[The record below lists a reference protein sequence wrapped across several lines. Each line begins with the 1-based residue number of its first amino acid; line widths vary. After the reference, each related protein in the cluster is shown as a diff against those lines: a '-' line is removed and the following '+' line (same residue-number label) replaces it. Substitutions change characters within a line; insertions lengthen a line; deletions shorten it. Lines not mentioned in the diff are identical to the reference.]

1 MSKLAQLRERRN
13 AKAQEAQALHA
24 KYTADQRMPK
34 EDAEDMFKRFDTNQD
49 GRIEFPDFVK
59 MVVPHEYDIA
69 EDEVL
74 AVMKLLP
81 IELADV

>member
-1 MSKLAQLRERRN
+1 
-13 AKAQEAQALHA
+13 
-24 KYTADQRMPK
+24 MPK